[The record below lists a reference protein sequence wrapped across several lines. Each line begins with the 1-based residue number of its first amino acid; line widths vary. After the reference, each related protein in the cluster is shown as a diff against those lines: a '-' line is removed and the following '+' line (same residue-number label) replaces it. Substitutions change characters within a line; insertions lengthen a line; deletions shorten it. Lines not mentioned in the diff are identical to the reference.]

1 MSRKDKFMLQCIVW
15 LAVGTFLF
23 GIWAIVVG
31 VRKAPPAQTH
41 PTAAAATNQS
51 PIPPTAR

>member
-1 MSRKDKFMLQCIVW
+1 MSRQDRVLLKFIVW

-31 VRKAPPAQTH
+31 LRRPPPAQNQ
-41 PTAAAATNQS
+41 PSPAATNAYPAAS
-51 PIPPTAR
+51 ATR